1 MTVTKLSRSAVIRGA
16 LAGLATA
23 TLPQGARRLI
33 SSAKA
38 EPAPMLTRPIPSTGE
53 AMPVIGLG
61 TYQTFD
67 VGSNQSARPALREVL
82 SLFFAAG
89 ARMIDS
95 SPMYGTAEAVTGELL
110 SEMHARDKAFL
121 ATKVWVSGKDRGIA
135 QMRQSSERLRSEVI
149 DLMQIHNLLDW
160 QVHLATLRQMKERGA
175 IRYVGITHYTTG
187 ALRELADI
195 IAREKIDFVQLGYSI
210 ATREPEAKVLPLCAE
225 RGVAVIVNQ
234 PFEQGALFRKVRGQA
249 LPDWAAEFDCASW
262 GQFFLKYLTG
272 HPAITCV
279 IPATAKPDHMK
290 DDLQAGLGRQPDA
303 KQRQR
308 MAALWDKL

>member
-1 MTVTKLSRSAVIRGA
+1 
-16 LAGLATA
+16 
-23 TLPQGARRLI
+23 
-33 SSAKA
+33 
-38 EPAPMLTRPIPSTGE
+38 
-53 AMPVIGLG
+53 
-61 TYQTFD
+61 
-67 VGSNQSARPALREVL
+67 
-82 SLFFAAG
+82 
-89 ARMIDS
+89 MIDS

-110 SEMHARDKAFL
+110 AEMHARDKAFL

-135 QMRQSSERLRSEVI
+135 QMRQSAERLRSEVI

-160 QVHLATLRQMKERGA
+160 QVHLATLRQLKEQGR
-175 IRYVGITHYTTG
+175 IRYLGITHYTTA

-195 IAREKIDFVQLGYSI
+195 IARERIDFVQLGYSI
-210 ATREPEAKVLPLCAE
+210 ATRESEAKLLPLCAE

-279 IPATAKPDHMK
+279 IPATNKPDHMK
-290 DDLQAGLGRQPDA
+290 DDLQAGFGRQPDA
-303 KQRQR
+303 RQRQR
-308 MAALWDKL
+308 MASFWDKL